1 MTPEE
6 VKAICDQRLESW
18 KARLVQ
24 GHATP
29 LALLGVGHD
38 WNSGKLVFC
47 TTEDMPG
54 DQLAVFLLSVA
65 KDLLDKK

>member
-6 VKAICDQRLESW
+6 VKAICDQRLES
-18 KARLVQ
+18 Q

-29 LALLGVGHD
+29 VALLGVGHD
-38 WNSGKLVFC
+38 WNSGQIVFC